1 MHSDPLHVHLSVQQI
16 SFPHFFL
23 HASRYWFDICR
34 IIPRHQRDDTNIRP
48 RAFRPEGWYWS
59 RVIRHV
65 IRILPCFI
73 RFIIYFNRRVI
84 SYELFTGLPS
94 VLLLSCFKSLKRTAQ
109 LLIQSTSVTLQFA
122 CCCFKNILFIIA
134 FFCVFWI
141 FYSCVQLVCQ
151 KIWKLDVR
159 DVTCI
164 YQTMTSFNKLRH
176 TRMTAPILRTFF
188 S

>member
-34 IIPRHQRDDTNIRP
+34 IIPRHQWDDTNISP

-84 SYELFTGLPS
+84 LYELFTGLPS

-109 LLIQSTSVTLQFA
+109 LLIQSTWVTLQFA
-122 CCCFKNILFIIA
+122 CCCFKNVLFIIA

-141 FYSCVQLVCQ
+141 FFIVAVSVPKNMKTWRSWRHMY
-151 KIWKLDVR
+151 IPNNDV
-159 DVTCI
+159 I
-164 YQTMTSFNKLRH
+164 Q
-176 TRMTAPILRTFF
+176 
-188 S
+188 